1 MPPLSS
7 GQGGKETVNNSTE
20 LFRYCTNVGVYEG
33 YSKKEK
39 AHIVTARMPDDVVNA
54 GGQRFIRHYLD
65 EYQFMVWLV
74 CHATVISEDDMYEA
88 ASDLWYE
95 CDIQPKKP
103 IIRSYRELR
112 EKKLLAMSQA
122 EEKEVSLYE
131 IGTQIQPYTISL
143 SSSIFAQ
150 RSFRVLKNAL
160 WNTIKGNFLPKEEKK
175 IFKFFSGNKGYT
187 FFDYA
192 KKEDIMENE
201 SYLAVGKSIKN
212 LLQKGYMCPVGWC
225 FMPSD

>member
-1 MPPLSS
+1 M
-7 GQGGKETVNNSTE
+7 NNSTE
-20 LFRYCTNVGVYEG
+20 LFRYCTSVGVYEG

-74 CHATVISEDDMYEA
+74 CHATIILRMICMRQRVICGMSV
-88 ASDLWYE
+88 
-95 CDIQPKKP
+95 DIQPKKP

-131 IGTQIQPYTISL
+131 IGTQIQPYTISYPVA
-143 SSSIFAQ
+143 S
-150 RSFRVLKNAL
+150 
-160 WNTIKGNFLPKEEKK
+160 
-175 IFKFFSGNKGYT
+175 
-187 FFDYA
+187 
-192 KKEDIMENE
+192 
-201 SYLAVGKSIKN
+201 
-212 LLQKGYMCPVGWC
+212 LLREVFG
-225 FMPSD
+225 F